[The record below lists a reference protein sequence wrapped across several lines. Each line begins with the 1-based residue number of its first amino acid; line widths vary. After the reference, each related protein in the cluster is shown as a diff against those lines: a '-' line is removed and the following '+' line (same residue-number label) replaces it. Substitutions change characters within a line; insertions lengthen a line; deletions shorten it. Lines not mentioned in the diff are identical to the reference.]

1 MTALKLPSLC
11 PPLMLVI
18 SSLFSSHL
26 YILAR
31 FVLKTFTEVAVML
44 TADRPTKLVAKR
56 PASAD
61 KKILNKKPPCPDEPA
76 PDKSSSRAL
85 ELQKNTEN
93 VPDIIHNHC
102 FPGDKTKLELSS
114 KPTAHTL
121 IPTHD
126 DSQPRI
132 VRAGQTSPVS
142 TTQSSP
148 ADTTKPS
155 LASTTKPSLA
165 STTQPSLASTTH
177 LNQTR
182 DSRPTP
188 PRPLKSSHK
197 TWERQVLTSFRNLFN
212 NKETSDVIILLGNE
226 RIYAHKLILDLNSK
240 LLQSQTEVQ
249 HNIEVHI
256 IC

>member
-1 MTALKLPSLC
+1 
-11 PPLMLVI
+11 MLVI

-56 PASAD
+56 PTSAD

-85 ELQKNTEN
+85 ELQKNTKN
-93 VPDIIHNHC
+93 VPDIIHNHS
-102 FPGDKTKLELSS
+102 FPGDKTKLGPSS

-132 VRAGQTSPVS
+132 VRAGQTNPVS

-148 ADTTKPS
+148 ADSTKH
-155 LASTTKPSLA
+155 SLA
-165 STTQPSLASTTH
+165 STTQPNLASTTH

-182 DSRPTP
+182 NSRPTP